1 MRFVKAT
8 YNETL
13 KTVEYEANDGSR
25 LLKTGGTL
33 NWRFN
38 NPGNL
43 MATKDASKQ
52 AGRIGSAIVHNPEAN
67 KFAIFAS
74 ISLGENAKN
83 RLLKEQYKDKT
94 IPEVTEKYSPS
105 EGGNDPVEYANFIMK
120 ETGIP
125 DNKKVGDLD
134 DEDFGKLLKAISKQ
148 EGGLKPGTEK
158 WVYVTNITVSDGAR
172 PVADVPFN
180 VTLDKTTY
188 EWKTDT
194 YGKLKPIIHMKKGM
208 VITIKYVN
216 SAGKEVIVYS
226 AIAGDETK
234 NVLITRQFSQ
244 FTASTLVRTPKTPR
258 EKSQPKPI
266 NYIVRSGDTL
276 SKIATR
282 YQVSVG
288 ELAKSNNIKDVN
300 KIYPG
305 QTIVL
310 YHQSV
315 AVQSTDKTNSV
326 RSTLPDSA
334 TKDNPTPPPVQK
346 VAAVT
351 HKMKLEPVGS
361 KTSGNPIAI
370 LPHDQREAPWM
381 AIAFHEGAEVWH
393 WGVNKEGYKNINYH
407 AETGAPYKTMVGDAN
422 AWCASFVNYCL
433 KKSDYLMSGSANSQS
448 FAHSNNFVKIDE
460 PVYGAI
466 VVFHKKG
473 TKGSGHVTMVYCK
486 MKDGEIGVLGG
497 NQGDS
502 VTINPM
508 YRVYSGESSILKY
521 ELVGYYV
528 PINYYPEAKEILK
541 KGGDLPPTYDNIRDL
556 RKHLGFPTHSTHEN
570 KTR

>member
-74 ISLGENAKN
+74 ISLGEKAKN

-216 SAGKEVIVYS
+216 SAGKEDIVYS

-315 AVQSTDKTNSV
+315 AVQSTDKTKSV
-326 RSTLPDSA
+326 SSTFPDSA

-346 VAAVT
+346 VAVVT

-381 AIAFHEGAEVWH
+381 AIAIREAVKWKGADETIIT
-393 WGVNKEGYKNINYH
+393 KTSNYH
-407 AETGAPYKTMVGDAN
+407 QLTGAKQFTTLAGDSN
-422 AWCASFVNYCL
+422 AWCASFVNYTL
-433 KKSDYLMSGSANSQS
+433 QESGYHKSVYSYRAKS
-448 FAHSNNFVKIDE
+448 FISDVVNFFEIKE
-460 PVYGAI
+460 PVFGCIA
-466 VVFHKKG
+466 
-473 TKGSGHVTMVYCK
+473 TSGHHVTLVYGTT
-486 MKDGEIGVLGG
+486 GEKGVIIGLGG
-497 NQGDS
+497 NQGGETKINGFLSGGTIKFS
-502 VTINPM
+502 VFKRMRFFLPVSYREM
-508 YRVYSGESSILKY
+508 YKNTQNEKLRIYNVAELNLDILNIK
-521 ELVGYYV
+521 VQSKG
-528 PINYYPEAKEILK
+528 KE
-541 KGGDLPPTYDNIRDL
+541 
-556 RKHLGFPTHSTHEN
+556 GF
-570 KTR
+570 R